1 MEGIQGFLVNEFGGL
16 GIIVAAGVF
25 ILILFLVI
33 RFFKMLFSAAFIGFL
48 LSLFSYF
55 VWDYMFVKIP
65 ILACAAFLLCVTGFS
80 SRGFIGKLFALI
92 GTILSAYII
101 LTRMG
106 IIHI

>member
-1 MEGIQGFLVNEFGGL
+1 MEGLQGLLVNEFGSLGL
-16 GIIVAAGVF
+16 IIAAGIF

-33 RFFKMLFSAAFIGFL
+33 RFFKMIFSCAFIGFL

-92 GTILSAYII
+92 GTILSAFII
-101 LTRMG
+101 LTKMG
-106 IIHI
+106 ILHI